1 MSAESRPC
9 NIENFSAALNAVLE
23 GESGSR
29 GIGTLGEK
37 TLHAVLKRYFEPNEA
52 YHEIKAGGF
61 VADIVNDGG
70 VIEIQTRAFDR
81 LRKKL
86 GKFLELVPVTVVL
99 PLVRQKQIVWLDPE
113 SGEVSERRKSP
124 KAGKYPD
131 ALREIC
137 KIHELLG
144 HERLTLCILVL
155 DVEEY
160 RLRDGYANG
169 GKRGSTRYERIPTAL
184 IEELYLKEKSDYAA
198 LIPENLPSTFTAS
211 DFRRAVRFGGMSA
224 SFALKLLCE
233 LGLCEKTGRRG
244 RAYVY
249 ERKD

>member
-9 NIENFSAALNAVLE
+9 NLENFANALSAALGRE
-23 GESGSR
+23 RGGR

-37 TLHAVLKRYFEPNEA
+37 TLHAVLKSYFEPNEA

-61 VADIVNDGG
+61 VADIVSDSG
-70 VIEIQTRAFDR
+70 VIEIQTRSFDR

-86 GKFLELVPVTVVL
+86 GKFLELVPVTVVC
-99 PLVRQKQIVWLDPE
+99 PVVREKQIVWLDPE
-113 SGEVSERRKSP
+113 SGEASERRKSP
-124 KAGKYPD
+124 KTGKYPD

-137 KIHELLG
+137 KIHSFLG
-144 HERLTLCILVL
+144 HENLTLCILLL

-198 LIPENLPSTFTAS
+198 LIPPALPKSFTAA

-233 LGLCEKTGRRG
+233 LGLCEKVGQRG